1 MRRRRRYS
9 TNLMV
14 DGSHVHVH
22 VLGDAKL
29 TDRDIQAISE
39 MVRHLKKAKEPKP
52 DAPAT

>member
-1 MRRRRRYS
+1 MVRRRRRYS

-14 DGSHVHVH
+14 DGSHVH

-39 MVRHLKKAKEPKP
+39 MVRHLKKTKEPKT